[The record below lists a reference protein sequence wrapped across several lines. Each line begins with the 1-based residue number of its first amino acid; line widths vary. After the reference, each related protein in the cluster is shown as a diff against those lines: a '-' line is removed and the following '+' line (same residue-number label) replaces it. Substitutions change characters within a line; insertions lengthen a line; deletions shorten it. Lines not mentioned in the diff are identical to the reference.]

1 MNGLI
6 SIDGLSLRPIS
17 DDLLALNEV
26 SREYGLT
33 LTAEEAKEL
42 SETRRIALEENER
55 VEAGAGAVPE
65 ILKRFC
71 ASRYVNAENYTY
83 ILNEIT
89 YLFYYIKT
97 ETDDRI
103 GDQALIDELF
113 ERFELY
119 CRGSID
125 VLEGRE
131 AERIIRKINAG
142 EHYAEWFGD
151 RDEIGLNPEDRLE
164 GNRDTPGDVLADEY
178 GEDFFGGA
186 SDHDRYE
193 AEEDPAAIL
202 DGTGGDDPY
211 DDFGDTAETPDEGLG
226 LYDQVGDETL
236 EDDDPENPLN
246 RGGTLDVQFGD
257 SEMQLSVGGA
267 PLPYEDEDGD
277 IDLDL
282 FDRFFDLQAAMQEDG
297 RMPILPPETDDDED
311 DEGFDEYEVDV
322 EDGDGEDDDEWN

>member
-17 DDLLALNEV
+17 DELLALNEV

-103 GDQALIDELF
+103 GDRALIDELF

-178 GEDFFGGA
+178 GEDFFGGT

-211 DDFGDTAETPDEGLG
+211 DDFGDTAETQDEGLG

>member
-17 DDLLALNEV
+17 DELLALNEV
-26 SREYGLT
+26 SRGYGLT

-322 EDGDGEDDDEWN
+322 EDDGEDDDEWN